1 MDKKI
6 TLGIDLGTTYSAVAY
21 VDEHGDAKIIQNTN
35 GNRITPSVVF
45 FEEEDNIIVGQ
56 NAKDEMELSPESVV
70 SFVKREMG
78 KSKDDVRKEENFGEP
93 KPYDFFG
100 KRYTPEEIS
109 SLILI
114 KLKNAAET
122 EFQGQEITDVVIT
135 VPAYFDDSE
144 KKATKDAGKMAG
156 FNVLQVINE
165 PTAAAI
171 AYGVSKAGETAQK
184 VFVFDLGGGTFDV
197 TILDIVLNNGAKE
210 INIIQSDG
218 DHRLG
223 GKDWDDK
230 IIEYVAEEFINQ
242 FGDDPRDDIDAMA
255 NLREKSEKVKKSLSD
270 KNKNKLLVNYNG
282 NKINVEITKD
292 KFEEITTDL
301 MSRIEGLCDSVLSLS
316 KLNWSDIDT
325 VLLVGGS
332 TRMPMVQ
339 NLLKRISGKE
349 IRTDLVNPDECVAKG
364 AAILSTIIPIPI
376 PDPDNGNNPVEKKLT
391 QAQMDNIGHIKV
403 NDATNHTFGIV
414 TLGSDGKDVVS
425 QMITKGTTTPFKFTD
440 MFETNAENQ
449 TNIFLQIKEGESANP
464 DNVKTIQEATF
475 PIVNPLPAGSPIEIT
490 FDLAA
495 DGMLTVIGKDITNNK
510 EIIVKV
516 ETTGPSDSE
525 IESSKNH
532 LKSIDVS

>member
-1 MDKKI
+1 
-6 TLGIDLGTTYSAVAY
+6 
-21 VDEHGDAKIIQNTN
+21 
-35 GNRITPSVVF
+35 
-45 FEEEDNIIVGQ
+45 
-56 NAKDEMELSPESVV
+56 
-70 SFVKREMG
+70 
-78 KSKDDVRKEENFGEP
+78 
-93 KPYDFFG
+93 
-100 KRYTPEEIS
+100 
-109 SLILI
+109 
-114 KLKNAAET
+114 
-122 EFQGQEITDVVIT
+122 
-135 VPAYFDDSE
+135 
-144 KKATKDAGKMAG
+144 
-156 FNVLQVINE
+156 
-165 PTAAAI
+165 
-171 AYGVSKAGETAQK
+171 
-184 VFVFDLGGGTFDV
+184 VFDLGGGTFDV
-197 TILDIVLNNGAKE
+197 TILDIVLNKDAKE

-242 FGDDPRDDIDAMA
+242 FGDDPRDDKDAMA

-270 KNKNKLLVNYNG
+270 KNMNRLLVNYNG
-282 NKINVEITKD
+282 NKINVEITRD

-339 NLLKRISGKE
+339 DLLKRISGKE

-364 AAILSTIIPIPI
+364 AAILSTIIPAPV
-376 PDPDNGNNPVEKKLT
+376 PGDENNNTEKELT
-391 QAQMDNIGHIKV
+391 QEQIDSIGNIKV
-403 NDATNHTFGIV
+403 NDATTHTFGIV

-425 QMITKGTTTPFKFTD
+425 QMIKKGTPIPFKFTD
-440 MFETNAENQ
+440 MFQTNTENQ
-449 TNIFLQIKEGESANP
+449 SNIFLQIKEGASTNP
-464 DNVKTIQEATF
+464 DNTKTIQEATF

-532 LKSIDVS
+532 LKGIEVS